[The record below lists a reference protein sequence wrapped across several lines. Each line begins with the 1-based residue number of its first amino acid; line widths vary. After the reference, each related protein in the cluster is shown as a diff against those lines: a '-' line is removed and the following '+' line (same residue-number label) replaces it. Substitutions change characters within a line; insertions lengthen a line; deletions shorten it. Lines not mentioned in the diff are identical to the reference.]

1 MIGEMICRMEM
12 PQARMAV
19 ISLSA
24 ESRPKTSIMD
34 TSDAHGIEKA
44 SAIGSASR
52 RNFPAVRGG
61 TPWLIY
67 SIIFMRLV
75 PVMAKVRT
83 MIDMAKVARKFFV
96 MYQLRINI
104 KAARNKK
111 MMY

>member
-24 ESRPKTSIMD
+24 ERRPKTSMIE
-34 TSDAHGIEKA
+34 TSAAHGMENA

-52 RNFPAVRGG
+52 RNLPAISGEM
-61 TPWLIY
+61 PWLMY
-67 SIIFMRLV
+67 SMTFMRLA

-83 MIDMAKVARKFFV
+83 TIAMPNVARKFFV
-96 MYQLRINI
+96 IYQLRINI
-104 KAARNKK
+104 TQPV
-111 MMY
+111 